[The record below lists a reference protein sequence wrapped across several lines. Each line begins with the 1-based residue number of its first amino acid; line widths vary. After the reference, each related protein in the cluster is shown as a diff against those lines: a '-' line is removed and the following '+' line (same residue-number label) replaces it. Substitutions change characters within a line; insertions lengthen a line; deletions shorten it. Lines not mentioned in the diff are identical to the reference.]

1 MRRLKAA
8 YKDCYLLRYS
18 DNQNKYLLTVLKM
31 GLGQDR
37 DNDLIKE
44 FEILAINGEKCKI
57 NGGNK
62 AFKTLDEL
70 LSYYNTVPIH
80 PSISSLGEICHS
92 PRHKQKVRHDLTE
105 SLISQMSAAETL
117 LCLKEQREESERRIV
132 ELQRMVELNQSPC
145 TIL

>member
-8 YKDCYLLRYS
+8 QRDCYLLRYS
-18 DNQNKYLLTVLKM
+18 DNQKKYLLLVLKR

-37 DNDLIKE
+37 GNDLIKE
-44 FEILAINGEKCKI
+44 FEILTINGEKCKI
-57 NGGNK
+57 NGASK
-62 AFKTLDEL
+62 SFRTLDEL

-92 PRHKQKVRHDLTE
+92 PRHKQNMTE

-117 LCLKEQREESERRIV
+117 TRLKEQERESEKRIE
-132 ELQRMVELNQSPC
+132 ELQRMVELNKSIC
-145 TIL
+145 AIL